1 MIASAIIFFRELF
14 EIVLIVGIILAA
26 TRTLNGRKKWIIGGI
41 TAGVIGSALI
51 AVFANSISEF
61 AQGVGQEIFNACIL
75 LVAAIFIGWTV
86 LWMSQH
92 GKHMHAQFTQ
102 LSAQIHN
109 KQTTFISLAVVI
121 ALAMWREGSEIVLF
135 SYGMI
140 ASGQSYTDLALGAL
154 IGGISGATI
163 GYATYRGLIS
173 LPYKYYLRTTS
184 ILLIFL
190 VAGMLS
196 QSIQFFIAAGWID
209 TLTQRAWDSSWLV
222 ADDGALAQVLHAI
235 IGYTAHP
242 SILQV
247 IVYLTTIGVFYMYF
261 QSFKHKTASLTALAL
276 IVTLAST
283 PSTGHAGSKVYSPY
297 VEKGELELEWKGAY
311 DKDSDNNISGAMK
324 NQFAVG
330 YAFTDYWYTELLTE
344 VERDGTSGAN
354 QEWTALEWENRFQLT
369 QAGEHF
375 VDVGAYAAY
384 EISLEDHHADKAEIG
399 LLLAKETGQ
408 FTHYANLFLEKEIG
422 ADASHATEASLAW
435 STRYRYKQWL
445 EPGFEVHSE
454 FGELKH
460 QHGIDEQE
468 HLIGPALYGK
478 IGHMKYDVAYL
489 FGATD
494 ASPDGQLKWVLE
506 YEMKF

>member
-1 MIASAIIFFRELF
+1 MSK
-14 EIVLIVGIILAA
+14 
-26 TRTLNGRKKWIIGGI
+26 NGKYI
-41 TAGVIGSALI
+41 
-51 AVFANSISEF
+51 N
-61 AQGVGQEIFNACIL
+61 
-75 LVAAIFIGWTV
+75 
-86 LWMSQH
+86 
-92 GKHMHAQFTQ
+92 AQFTH
-102 LSAQIHN
+102 LGEQIHN
-109 KQTTFISLAVVI
+109 GQATFVSLAGVI
-121 ALAMWREGSEIVLF
+121 ALAIWREGSEIVLF

-140 ASGQSYTDLALGAL
+140 ASGHSYTDIGVGAL
-154 IGGISGATI
+154 IGGSAGAMI
-163 GYATYRGLIS
+163 GYATYRGLLS
-173 LPYKYYLRTTS
+173 LPHKYYLRTTS
-184 ILLIFL
+184 VLLIFL
-190 VAGMLS
+190 VAGMIS

-209 TLTQRAWDSSWLV
+209 ILTQRAWDSSWLI
-222 ADDGALAQVLHAI
+222 ADGGALAQILHAI
-235 IGYTAHP
+235 IGYTSHP

-247 IVYLTTIGVFYMYF
+247 IIYISTIGAFCMYLQSVNRSHLRQKSV
-261 QSFKHKTASLTALAL
+261 QSFTALAL
-276 IVTLAST
+276 VAALAST

-297 VEKGELELEWKGAY
+297 VEKGELEFEWKGAY
-311 DKDSDNNISGAMK
+311 DKDSDNNISGKMK

-330 YAFTDYWYTELLTE
+330 YAFTDYWYTELISE
-344 VERDGTSGAN
+344 AEREGISGAN

-369 QAGEHF
+369 QAGEYF

-384 EISLEDHHADKAEIG
+384 EISLEDNHADKTEIG

-422 ADASHATEASLAW
+422 EDTSHATEASFAW

-478 IGHMKYDVAYL
+478 IGHIKYDMAYL

-494 ASPDGQLKWVLE
+494 ASPDGQFKWVLE

>member
-1 MIASAIIFFRELF
+1 MIASAIILFRELF

-196 QSIQFFIAAGWID
+196 QLRAG
-209 TLTQRAWDSSWLV
+209 
-222 ADDGALAQVLHAI
+222 
-235 IGYTAHP
+235 
-242 SILQV
+242 
-247 IVYLTTIGVFYMYF
+247 
-261 QSFKHKTASLTALAL
+261 
-276 IVTLAST
+276 
-283 PSTGHAGSKVYSPY
+283 
-297 VEKGELELEWKGAY
+297 
-311 DKDSDNNISGAMK
+311 
-324 NQFAVG
+324 
-330 YAFTDYWYTELLTE
+330 
-344 VERDGTSGAN
+344 
-354 QEWTALEWENRFQLT
+354 
-369 QAGEHF
+369 
-375 VDVGAYAAY
+375 
-384 EISLEDHHADKAEIG
+384 
-399 LLLAKETGQ
+399 
-408 FTHYANLFLEKEIG
+408 
-422 ADASHATEASLAW
+422 
-435 STRYRYKQWL
+435 
-445 EPGFEVHSE
+445 
-454 FGELKH
+454 
-460 QHGIDEQE
+460 
-468 HLIGPALYGK
+468 
-478 IGHMKYDVAYL
+478 
-489 FGATD
+489 
-494 ASPDGQLKWVLE
+494 
-506 YEMKF
+506 